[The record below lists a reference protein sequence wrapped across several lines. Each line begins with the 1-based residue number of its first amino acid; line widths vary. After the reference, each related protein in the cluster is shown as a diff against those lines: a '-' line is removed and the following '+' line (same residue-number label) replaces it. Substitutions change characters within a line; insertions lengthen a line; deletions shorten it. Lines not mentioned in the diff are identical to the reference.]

1 MDGYIMEDASS
12 KKNIVV
18 VPEGQKAFLIEEFS
32 NIYGTQHK
40 VIPLEESE
48 LDKKK
53 RLDSVIG

>member
-1 MDGYIMEDASS
+1 MEDASS

-40 VIPLEESE
+40 VIPLEESD

-53 RLDSVIG
+53 RLDNVIG